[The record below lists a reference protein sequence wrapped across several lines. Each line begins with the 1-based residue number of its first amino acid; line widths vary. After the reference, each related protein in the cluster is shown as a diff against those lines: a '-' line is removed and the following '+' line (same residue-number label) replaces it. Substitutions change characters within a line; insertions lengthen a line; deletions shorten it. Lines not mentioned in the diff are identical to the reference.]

1 MITSGQVTVGTA
13 TPVQIDGNSVQ
24 WTRLTVHNND
34 NTKVMYLGGSAV
46 STTNGLQLLKEETVQ
61 IDLAPGESL
70 YAISANGAH
79 VISFLRQTLV

>member
-1 MITSGQVTVGTA
+1 VITSGQVTVGTA

-34 NTKVMYLGGSAV
+34 NTKVLYLGGSAV
-46 STTNGLQLLKEETVQ
+46 STTNGLKLLKEETVQ
-61 IDLAPGESL
+61 VDLAPGESL
-70 YAISANGAH
+70 FAISASAH

>member
-1 MITSGQVTVGTA
+1 MISSGQVTVGTA
-13 TPVQIDGNSVQ
+13 ESVQIDGNSVQ

-46 STTNGLQLLKEETVQ
+46 STTNGLKLLKEETVQ

-70 YAISANGAH
+70 YAISASGSH

>member
-1 MITSGQVTVGTA
+1 VITSGQVTVGTA

-34 NTKVMYLGGSAV
+34 NTKVLYLGGSAV
-46 STTNGLQLLKEETVQ
+46 STTNGLKLLKEETVQ
-61 IDLAPGESL
+61 VDLAPGESL
-70 YAISANGAH
+70 FAISASGAH

>member
-13 TPVQIDGNSVQ
+13 APVQIDGNSVQ

-34 NTKVMYLGGSAV
+34 NTKVLYLGGSAV
-46 STTNGLQLLKEETVQ
+46 STTNGLKLLKEETIQ
-61 IDLAPGESL
+61 IDLAPNESL
-70 YAISANGAH
+70 YAISASGSH

>member
-13 TPVQIDGNSVQ
+13 EPVQIDGNSVQ

-46 STTNGLQLLKEETVQ
+46 STTNGLKLLKEETVQ

-70 YAISANGAH
+70 YAISASGSH

>member
-1 MITSGQVTVGTA
+1 MISSGQVTVGTA
-13 TPVQIDGNSVQ
+13 DPVQIDGNSVQ

-46 STTNGLQLLKEETVQ
+46 STTNGLKLLKEETVQ
-61 IDLAPGESL
+61 VDLAPGESL
-70 YAISANGAH
+70 FAISASGSH

>member
-1 MITSGQVTVGTA
+1 MISSGQATVGTA
-13 TPVQIDGNSVQ
+13 DPVQIDGNSVQ

-46 STTNGLQLLKEETVQ
+46 STTNGLKLLKEETVQ
-61 IDLAPGESL
+61 IDLAPGEAL
-70 YAISANGAH
+70 YAISASGSH

>member
-13 TPVQIDGNSVQ
+13 APAQIDGNSVQ

-46 STTNGLQLLKEETVQ
+46 TTTTGLQLLKEETIQV
-61 IDLAPGESL
+61 DLAPGESL
-70 YAISANGAH
+70 YAISSAGAH
-79 VISFLRQTLV
+79 VLSWLRQTLV